1 MALYGE
7 LTVFGT
13 KFVNKKKDF
22 DYNGKICQAT
32 DVLFT
37 KELGERVRL
46 VLKRVRLDERVG
58 PLSLME
64 ALV

>member
-1 MALYGE
+1 MQI
-7 LTVFGT
+7 
-13 KFVNKKKDF
+13 KKKTF

-58 PLSLME
+58 PLSLLE